1 MNYYQNGMKPSI
13 GPKTG
18 PANRDLSVNRSTL
31 IQHVK
36 ESREPWD
43 VLIIGGGATGLGCG
57 IEAASRGY
65 RTLLLEQH
73 DFAKGTSSR
82 STKLVHG
89 GVRYLQQGNI
99 SLVLEALKERGYLL
113 QNAPHLVKNQSFI
126 VPGYRWWEKPYYAIG
141 LTIYDWLSGKL
152 GFGRSQ
158 MLSRKETLRQIPT
171 LEPEKLRG
179 GVLYHDGQ
187 FDDARL
193 AVNMMQTVIDHGGT
207 ALNYTKVTR
216 LRKQD
221 GRLKGVTAMDMETGE
236 ETDIEARVIINA
248 TGIFTDTVRQMDD
261 PETAPIIQVSQGVH
275 IVLDRSFHPGESAL
289 MIPKTA
295 DGRVLFAVPWHH
307 KVIIGTTDTA
317 VPKAELEP
325 QAKEEEIEF
334 LISHAGK
341 YLTGNPVRSDIQSIF
356 TGLRPLVKPKESKST
371 KSISRDHTLISDPSG
386 LITITGG
393 KWTTYR
399 KMGEDTIDQA
409 VLTGGLKETDSKTST
424 LKIHG
429 WSESISDENLY
440 SMYGADADALHR
452 LSESH
457 KGWAKP
463 LHPDLPCTP
472 GMIIWA
478 ARNEMAR
485 TVEDILS
492 RRTRSLLLNAR
503 ASMQIAPQ
511 VADLLAKELGRS
523 DEWKKNQANEFR
535 ELARSYLPE
544 F

>member
-1 MNYYQNGMKPSI
+1 MNRTTTVRQLRKSN
-13 GPKTG
+13 
-18 PANRDLSVNRSTL
+18 
-31 IQHVK
+31 
-36 ESREPWD
+36 EPWD
-43 VLIIGGGATGLGCG
+43 ILIIGGGATGLGCG

-65 RTLLLEQH
+65 RTILLEQH

-113 QNAPHLVKNQSFI
+113 QNAPHLVKNLSFI
-126 VPGYRWWEKPYYAIG
+126 VPGYRWWEKLYYTIG
-141 LTIYDWLSGKL
+141 LTIYDWLAGKL
-152 GFGRSQ
+152 GFGRSK
-158 MLSRKETLRQIPT
+158 MLSRKETLDHIPT

-193 AVNMMQTVIDHGGT
+193 AVNMMQTIYDHGGT
-207 ALNYTKVTR
+207 ALNYFKVTR
-216 LRKQD
+216 LLKED
-221 GRLKGVTAMDMETGE
+221 GKLYGVTARDEETGE
-236 ETDIEARVIINA
+236 EIDIRAKVVINA
-248 TGIFTDTVRQMDD
+248 TGVFTDTVRQMDD
-261 PETAPIIQVSQGVH
+261 PDTEPIIQVSQGVH
-275 IVLDRSFHPGESAL
+275 IVLDRSFHPGNSAL

-307 KVIIGTTDTA
+307 KVIVGTTDTA
-317 VPKAELEP
+317 VSKAMLEP
-325 QAKEEEIEF
+325 SAKEEEIEF

-341 YLTGNPVRSDIQSIF
+341 YLTGNPGRSDIRSIF

-371 KSISRDHTLISDPSG
+371 KSISRDHTLITDPSG

-399 KMGEDTIDQA
+399 KMGEDTINQA
-409 VLTGGLKETDSKTST
+409 IHTGDLKETDSETST
-424 LKIHG
+424 LNIHG
-429 WSESISDENLY
+429 WSETDNDESLY
-440 SMYGADADALHR
+440 SAYGADADAVRR

-457 KGWAKP
+457 EGWAKP

-472 GMIIWA
+472 GMVVWA

-503 ASMQIAPQ
+503 ASMEVAPR
-511 VADLLAKELGRS
+511 VASLLAKELGCS
-523 DEWKKNQANEFR
+523 GQWEKIQADEFR
-535 ELARSYLPE
+535 ELARTYLPVH
-544 F
+544 